1 MCRGQVCVGSQ
12 SEQEQATYVECIW
25 NGNCVLG
32 RKQSRSKQ
40 WIQNGI
46 SLYFVYFGSQAEQ
59 EQAMYVE
66 WIGTIVC
73 VGSQAEQVK
82 KECVGSQ
89 AEQEQFVS
97 MIHSIV
103 SMIAAA
109 AAAAGISSSSSSSSH

>member
-1 MCRGQVCVGSQ
+1 
-12 SEQEQATYVECIW
+12 
-25 NGNCVLG
+25 VLG

-46 SLYFVYFGSQAEQ
+46 SLYFGYFGSQAEQ

-82 KECVGSQ
+82 KECVWSQ

-97 MIHSIV
+97 MIYSIV

>member
-25 NGNCVLG
+25 NGYCVLG

-46 SLYFVYFGSQAEQ
+46 SLYFGYF
-59 EQAMYVE
+59 
-66 WIGTIVC
+66 
-73 VGSQAEQVK
+73 GSQAEQVK

-109 AAAAGISSSSSSSSH
+109 AAAGISSSSSSSSH

>member
-1 MCRGQVCVGSQ
+1 
-12 SEQEQATYVECIW
+12 
-25 NGNCVLG
+25 VLG

-46 SLYFVYFGSQAEQ
+46 SLYFGSQAEQ

>member
-1 MCRGQVCVGSQ
+1 
-12 SEQEQATYVECIW
+12 
-25 NGNCVLG
+25 
-32 RKQSRSKQ
+32 
-40 WIQNGI
+40 
-46 SLYFVYFGSQAEQ
+46 
-59 EQAMYVE
+59 MYVE

-103 SMIAAA
+103 SKIAAA
-109 AAAAGISSSSSSSSH
+109 AAATGMSQ